1 MTREL
6 EPDNA
11 GARIFNSLRLST
23 NKFSREERE
32 GGEGKTFSPFA
43 IFAAFARHKK
53 L

>member
-11 GARIFNSLRLST
+11 GARSHCVAANAPRALS
-23 NKFSREERE
+23 KRFPVSIE
-32 GGEGKTFSPFA
+32 
-43 IFAAFARHKK
+43 

>member
-11 GARIFNSLRLST
+11 GARSHCVAAHALRAFNKALSG
-23 NKFSREERE
+23 FSSKPE
-32 GGEGKTFSPFA
+32 
-43 IFAAFARHKK
+43 K

>member
-11 GARIFNSLRLST
+11 GARSHCVAANARRACF
-23 NKFSREERE
+23 
-32 GGEGKTFSPFA
+32 KTFSGFGLKPFN
-43 IFAAFARHKK
+43 K

>member
-11 GARIFNSLRLST
+11 GARSHCV
-23 NKFSREERE
+23 
-32 GGEGKTFSPFA
+32 
-43 IFAAFARHKK
+43 AANAPRAFDQALPGYSSKQEK

>member
-11 GARIFNSLRLST
+11 GARSHCVAANALRASS
-23 NKFSREERE
+23 KRFSVLVQNQV
-32 GGEGKTFSPFA
+32 
-43 IFAAFARHKK
+43 K